1 MLGMQQNKITQQ
13 LTALTQPLKP
23 GKDNNHHNFTT
34 LHKYSFRLSVSKLRL
49 QQLLTGFNHLF
60 SFELTLK
67 SHRGQAPSYIAEM
80 LTPLI

>member
-13 LTALTQPLKP
+13 LTASTQPLKP
-23 GKDNNHHNFTT
+23 GKDNNHLINFTT

-60 SFELTLK
+60 SFELT